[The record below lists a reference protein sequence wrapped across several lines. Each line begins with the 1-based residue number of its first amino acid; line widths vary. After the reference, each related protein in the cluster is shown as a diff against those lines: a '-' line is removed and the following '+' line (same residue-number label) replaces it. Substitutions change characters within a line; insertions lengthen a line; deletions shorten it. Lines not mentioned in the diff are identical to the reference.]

1 MEHETLRPLVTRR
14 RFIRGVGLMSAASA
28 LAACAREQVAGPSP
42 SSLERPAPLPAI
54 IHTNDT
60 HGHDFEVEATEDDP
74 GNFSMAAVPAL
85 KKEWED
91 KGYDVLLLDAGDAT
105 QGAPLVDLSDGERG
119 ITFMNSCGY
128 DLMTVGNHE
137 FDHDEDQIKVFEQ
150 LAKFPLISASVKMKD
165 TGELR
170 FTPNKMFEL
179 TDGTKVGVFGL
190 TTPETLLTA
199 MPAYVEPFTFLAGED
214 LYQCAQ
220 EQVDDLRAQGADLVI
235 CLGHLGNEPNLEPST
250 SKQVLSNVQGIDLFI
265 DGHDHELVE
274 EEVEGTLLVETGCW
288 MENIG
293 LVVIDAGVPTNSSV
307 AHGEFDGIDAATQA
321 IIDDVKAQVDK
332 ELSVVLAST
341 PFFLDGDKNKL
352 RVQETNLGDLF
363 CDAMLY
369 DAEQATGQHVDA
381 AINNAGGIRASIEEG
396 DITLEIVKVVLP
408 FTNQVVTLQV
418 TGAQLLETIEA
429 SCQAVGYEGQKG
441 SLPQVAGMEYTVNA
455 TVPYEQ
461 GEQYPN
467 TSYYGPAA
475 PGARVTI
482 HSVGGADFDENATYT
497 IATSDYIAQGGST
510 YRALKIASESQEP
523 VTCDFD
529 YEAMVSYLIG
539 PLDHEVPERYR
550 EPQGRITI
558 ITE

>member
-1 MEHETLRPLVTRR
+1 MPSQITRR
-14 RFIRGVGLMSAASA
+14 FFVKGAGLISAAAA
-28 LAACAREQVAGPSP
+28 LAACSNNAAQEPATTAETTAVTNEDGTSP
-42 SSLERPAPLPAI
+42 LLAI

-60 HGHDFEVEATEDDP
+60 HGHDYEVEATEDDP

-235 CLGHLGNEPNLEPST
+235 CLGHLGNEPPLP
-250 SKQVLSNVQGIDLFI
+250 VR
-265 DGHDHELVE
+265 
-274 EEVEGTLLVETGCW
+274 TG
-288 MENIG
+288 
-293 LVVIDAGVPTNSSV
+293 
-307 AHGEFDGIDAATQA
+307 
-321 IIDDVKAQVDK
+321 
-332 ELSVVLAST
+332 
-341 PFFLDGDKNKL
+341 
-352 RVQETNLGDLF
+352 
-363 CDAMLY
+363 
-369 DAEQATGQHVDA
+369 
-381 AINNAGGIRASIEEG
+381 AGGRPARPRCRPRYLPGTPRQRAEPRAVHEQTG
-396 DITLEIVKVVLP
+396 P
-408 FTNQVVTLQV
+408 FQRS
-418 TGAQLLETIEA
+418 GH
-429 SCQAVGYEGQKG
+429 
-441 SLPQVAGMEYTVNA
+441 
-455 TVPYEQ
+455 
-461 GEQYPN
+461 
-467 TSYYGPAA
+467 
-475 PGARVTI
+475 R
-482 HSVGGADFDENATYT
+482 
-497 IATSDYIAQGGST
+497 
-510 YRALKIASESQEP
+510 
-523 VTCDFD
+523 
-529 YEAMVSYLIG
+529 
-539 PLDHEVPERYR
+539 PLHRRP
-550 EPQGRITI
+550 
-558 ITE
+558 